1 MKIIRQFILVLALAG
16 STLPLGS
23 KVFIKANAD
32 NSNDYSIHQGC
43 VFDVDVVND
52 NGGFDHKGC
61 YSDFN
66 SAKNAMNSLG
76 QDAVIRNSASKSPTK
91 IIAMMSGMVI
101 TNPYRDNGRELSYY
115 YMNQDFSGSSTY
127 SRQYAQAQYHDT
139 AWYDT
144 SNGGGAVSM
153 TMNGFDGYVKMAECD
168 LVPIKYYTN
177 HLAITLGG
185 NNPEDPEY
193 TLYPEMDHYTV
204 STGSYGNKEMYFY
217 SYWGWSNSAASN
229 WQTYAYPDRTG
240 VVLPAGDW
248 MSEGTTYYSA
258 NGYDFYTDQAMTLY
272 AGTYY
277 NYYQFLP
284 LRTNSNLTADDLQNF
299 LNQSGYAGNSVMS
312 GNAQAFI
319 DAQNNYGVNALIVY
333 AMALHESGYGTSN
346 LARTRANLFG
356 WNAVD
361 SNPNLASSYS
371 SIYTAVSTQMGKNL
385 NGYLDVDDGR
395 HFGMAVGNK
404 GNGFNVCYASDQ
416 FWGINIASL
425 AYQID
430 RASGFK
436 DLNKITLGVV
446 NSDSSVY
453 FTKNA
458 YDDIK
463 WYDIKNAGGVKYG
476 NYFPRAYL
484 VPVLGEEN
492 NSYKTQTS
500 DHLTNGRLTRA
511 SSSNMQYYD
520 FDSNVAYIKKKW
532 LQLLSNG
539 SPASNDNVDPTPA
552 PTPTPSTEPTAEPT
566 TEPTAEPTSE
576 PTTEPTSEPTTSPE
590 TTPEPSET
598 PENEVEDMSNASYKY
613 RSGVGAVSYDEIS
626 HVVTM
631 TGLGYFDGAA
641 AYNHSVT
648 QQMKLVNAESE
659 DVTNLSTQTT
669 DYQGIMEELFA
680 GYVAVGYQTEIDL
693 DDIKPG
699 NYILELE
706 TVNGSHN
713 SMNSL
718 FYNDLKE
725 DYSITR
731 EDGYTVTFY
740 TSPLNSYRI
749 EVSCEKQN
757 INLSNVKKPSLMTPV
772 FGADSMSIDKGHLT
786 ITNGY
791 GFLRNASMC
800 ADTHPSY
807 TLYLEDE
814 DGKLYS
820 YAIDAKASVYDFK
833 SWLKNYQYETSMCSF
848 DADID
853 LSHLSSGKYRLF
865 LEINTDEYKDI
876 FELYRN
882 WPDKL
887 SSQFE
892 GRTYTL
898 KTEKARSRYILTIE

>member
-76 QDAVIRNSASKSPTK
+76 QDAVIRNASSKSPSK
-91 IIAMMSGMVI
+91 IIAMVSGMVI
-101 TNPYRDNGRELSYY
+101 TNPYRNNGRELSYY
-115 YMNQDFSGSSTY
+115 YMNQDFSGSNTY

-144 SNGGGAVSM
+144 ASGGGAVSM

-177 HLAITLGG
+177 HLAIQLGG
-185 NNPEDPEY
+185 NNPEDPVY

-204 STGSYGNKEMYFY
+204 STDGSKEMKFY
-217 SYWGWSNSAASN
+217 SYWGWSNSVKAS
-229 WQTYAYPDRTG
+229 WQTYAVPDRRG
-240 VVLPAGDW
+240 VILPGADW
-248 MSEGTTYYSA
+248 MSDGATYYSA

-284 LRTNSNLTADDLQNF
+284 LRTKSNLTAADLQNF
-299 LNQSGYAGNSVMS
+299 LNQSGYAGNSVMN

-319 DAQNNYGVNALIVY
+319 DAQNKYGVNALLVY
-333 AMALHESGYGTSN
+333 AMAIQESGYGTSYY
-346 LARTRANLFG
+346 AKTRGNLFG

-361 SNPNLASSYS
+361 SNPNLAASYS
-371 SIYTAVSTQMGKNL
+371 SIYAAVEQQMGVNL

-395 HFGMAVGNK
+395 HFGMAIGNK

-416 FWGINIASL
+416 YWGINIASF

-430 RASGFK
+430 KAAGFK
-436 DLNKITLGVV
+436 DLYSVTLGVV
-446 NSDSSVY
+446 NSDASVY

-458 YDDIK
+458 YTSTK
-463 WYDIKNAGGVKYG
+463 WYDIKNAGGSAG
-476 NYFPRAYL
+476 GYFPRAYL

-492 NSYKTQTS
+492 GMYKTQTS
-500 DHLTNGRLTRA
+500 DHLSNGRLTRA
-511 SSSNMQYYD
+511 SVSNKWTYD
-520 FDSNVAYIKKKW
+520 FASNVAYISKDW
-532 LQLLSNG
+532 LTILTNG
-539 SPASNDNVDPTPA
+539 
-552 PTPTPSTEPTAEPT
+552 TPSGNNTVPEEKPET
-566 TEPTAEPTSE
+566 TPDQAPE
-576 PTTEPTSEPTTSPE
+576 TTPSPE

-598 PENEVEDMSNASYKY
+598 PENEVGDMSNASYKY
-613 RSGVGAVSYDEIS
+613 RSGVGAVSYNESS

-648 QQMKLVNAESE
+648 QQMKLVNAETE
-659 DVTNLSTQTT
+659 EVTNLSTQTT
-669 DYQGIMEELFA
+669 DYQGIMKELFA
-680 GYVAVGYQTEIDL
+680 GYEAVGYQTEIDL

-706 TVNGSHN
+706 TVNGSHDA
-713 SMNSL
+713 MNSL

-725 DYSITR
+725 GYSITR
-731 EDGYTVTFY
+731 EDGNTVTFY
-740 TSPLNSYRI
+740 TSPLNSYRV

-757 INLSNVKKPSLMTPV
+757 INMSDVKKPSLMTPV
-772 FGADSMSIDKGHLT
+772 FGADTISIDNGHLT

-791 GFLRNASMC
+791 SFLRNASMS

-814 DGKLYS
+814 DGKVYS
-820 YAIDAKASVYDFK
+820 YAIDAKDSVYDFK

-853 LSHLSSGKYRLF
+853 LSHLSSGTYRLY
-865 LEINTDEYKDI
+865 LEIKTDEYKDI

-882 WPDKL
+882 WTDKL
-887 SSQFE
+887 SSKSG
-892 GRTYTL
+892 GRTYSL

>member
-23 KVFIKANAD
+23 KVLIKANAD

-168 LVPIKYYTN
+168 LVPIKYYTK
-177 HLAITLGG
+177 HLAIQLGG
-185 NNPEDPEY
+185 NNPEDPVY

-217 SYWGWSNSAASN
+217 SYWGWSNSAARSAE
-229 WQTYAYPDRTG
+229 TYAYPDRTG
-240 VVLPAGDW
+240 VVLPAADW
-248 MSEGTTYYSA
+248 MSDGTTYYSS
-258 NGYDFYTDQAMTLY
+258 NGYDFYTDQAMTQY
-272 AGTYY
+272 AGTFY

-284 LRTNSNLTADDLQNF
+284 LRTKSNLTADDLQNF
-299 LNQSGYAGNSVMS
+299 LNLSGYAGNSVMS

-361 SNPNLASSYS
+361 SDPNQAASYS
-371 SIYTAVSTQMGKNL
+371 GIYTAVATQMGKNL

-476 NYFPRAYL
+476 NYFPKAYL

-552 PTPTPSTEPTAEPT
+552 PTPTPSTEPTVEPTTEPTEEPT
-566 TEPTAEPTSE
+566 TEPTADPTTE
-576 PTTEPTSEPTTSPE
+576 PTTEPTTSP
-590 TTPEPSET
+590 
-598 PENEVEDMSNASYKY
+598 DDGLKDRDGASYALTK
-613 RSGVGAVSYDEIS
+613 GVTSTSYDEDS
-626 HVVTM
+626 HVVTLE
-631 TGLGYFDGAA
+631 GLGYFEGAVARDGE
-641 AYNHSVT
+641 VT
-648 QQMKLVNAESE
+648 DEIYLVNIDSGEKTVISARNTEYAGMT
-659 DVTNLSTQTT
+659 DV
-669 DYQGIMEELFA
+669 FA
-680 GYVAVGYQTEIDL
+680 GYKAVGFETQIDL
-693 DDIKPG
+693 DDVEPG
-699 NYILELE
+699 NYYLELHV
-706 TVNGSHN
+706 VNGAHDDSGKLF
-713 SMNSL
+713 SIRMNGS
-718 FYNDLKE
+718 YQAKD
-725 DYSITR
+725 D
-731 EDGYTVTFY
+731 DGYTTTFFA
-740 TSPLNSYRI
+740 SPINSYRLEI
-749 EVSCEKQN
+749 SKEKQN
-757 INLSNVKKPSLMTPV
+757 IDTSDLKKSSKMTPL
-772 FGADSMSIDKGHLT
+772 FGSGSISLDNGHLQ
-786 ITNGY
+786 INNG
-791 GFLRNASMC
+791 FAVLRNASMT
-800 ADTHPSY
+800 ADDNVSY
-807 TLYLEDE
+807 KMYLQDE
-814 DGKLYS
+814 NGKVTEYPVTV
-820 YAIDAKASVYDFK
+820 KASILDFSK
-833 SWLKNYQYETSMCSF
+833 MLNSKYTQDQASF
-848 DADID
+848 DADLD
-853 LSHLSSGKYRLF
+853 LTSLPKGTYRIYM
-865 LEINTDEYKDI
+865 EISTNDYKDL
-876 FELYRN
+876 FEMFNIRHATYTGEA
-882 WPDKL
+882 D
-887 SSQFE
+887 

-898 KTEKARSRYILTIE
+898 QSTNVRARYILTIE

>member
-168 LVPIKYYTN
+168 LVPIKYYTK
-177 HLAITLGG
+177 HLAIQLGG
-185 NNPEDPEY
+185 NNPEDPVY

-204 STGSYGNKEMYFY
+204 STGSYGNKEMSFY
-217 SYWGWSNSAASN
+217 SYWGWSNSAARSA
-229 WQTYAYPDRTG
+229 QTYAYPDRTG
-240 VVLPAGDW
+240 VVLPAADW

-284 LRTNSNLTADDLQNF
+284 LRTKSNLTADDLQNF

-361 SNPNLASSYS
+361 SDPNQAASYS
-371 SIYTAVSTQMGKNL
+371 GIYTAVATQMGKNL

-458 YDDIK
+458 YDDTK
-463 WYDIKNAGGVKYG
+463 WYDIKNAGGTYG
-476 NYFPRAYL
+476 GYFPKAYL
-484 VPVLGEEN
+484 VPVLGEAN
-492 NSYKTQTS
+492 NYYETQTS

-511 SSSNMQYYD
+511 SSSNMQTYD
-520 FDSNVAYIKKKW
+520 FNNNVAYIRKDW

-539 SPASNDNVDPTPA
+539 SPASNGNVNPTPA

-566 TEPTAEPTSE
+566 TEPTAEPT
-576 PTTEPTSEPTTSPE
+576 TEPTTSP
-590 TTPEPSET
+590 
-598 PENEVEDMSNASYKY
+598 DDGLKDKANASYKLY
-613 RSGVGAVSYDEIS
+613 RGVTNTSFNEDTNVVTIDGIGYFSGAVARTGDVKDEI
-626 HVVTM
+626 
-631 TGLGYFDGAA
+631 Y
-641 AYNHSVT
+641 
-648 QQMKLVNAESE
+648 LVNIETGEKTVISAESTE
-659 DVTNLSTQTT
+659 DS
-669 DYQGIMEELFA
+669 DMKSFFA
-680 GYVAVGYQTEIDL
+680 GYQATGFKAQIDL
-693 DDIKPG
+693 DDINPG
-699 NYILELE
+699 NYYLELHV
-706 TVNGSHN
+706 VNGSHDE
-713 SMNSL
+713 SAKLYFQEFFDS
-718 FYNDLKE
+718 YQTKGD
-725 DYSITR
+725 
-731 EDGYTVTFY
+731 DGYTTTFY
-740 TSPLNSYRI
+740 ASQVNFYRLEISKEIQKVDTSNLKKSSNITPLFGMGS
-749 EVSCEKQN
+749 VSLK
-757 INLSNVKKPSLMTPV
+757 
-772 FGADSMSIDKGHLT
+772 DGHLN
-786 ITNGY
+786 IKD
-791 GFLRNASMC
+791 GFAVLRNASMT
-800 ADTHPSY
+800 ADDNVSY
-807 TLYLEDE
+807 KMYLEDE
-814 DGKLYS
+814 DGKVTS
-820 YAIDAKASVYDFK
+820 YPVTAKKSTIDFSKVLK
-833 SWLKNYQYETSMCSF
+833 SNYTQNYASF
-848 DADID
+848 DADLD
-853 LSHLSSGKYRLF
+853 LSSLEKGTYRIYLSVSTNDYNDTFEIFYSGDDKYS
-865 LEINTDEYKDI
+865 ETSY
-876 FELYRN
+876 
-882 WPDKL
+882 
-887 SSQFE
+887 

-898 KTEKARSRYILTIE
+898 QSTNVRARYILTIE

>member
-101 TNPYRDNGRELSYY
+101 TNPYRDNGKQLSDY
-115 YMNQDFSGSSTY
+115 YMNSDFSGSSTY

-144 SNGGGAVSM
+144 SNGGGAVFM

-177 HLAITLGG
+177 HLAIQLGG
-185 NNPEDPEY
+185 NNPEDPVY
-193 TLYPEMDHYTV
+193 TLYPQMDHYTV

-217 SYWGWSNSAASN
+217 SYWGWSNSAARSAE
-229 WQTYAYPDRTG
+229 TYAYSDRTG
-240 VVLPAGDW
+240 VVLPAADW

-284 LRTNSNLTADDLQNF
+284 LRTKSNLTADDLQNF
-299 LNQSGYAGNSVMS
+299 LNLSGYAGNSVMS

-346 LARTRANLFG
+346 LAKTRANLFG

-361 SNPNLASSYS
+361 SNPNLAATYN
-371 SIYTAVSTQMGKNL
+371 SIYAAVSTQMGKNL

-416 FWGINIASL
+416 FWGINISSL

-476 NYFPRAYL
+476 NYFPKAYL
-484 VPVLGEEN
+484 VPVLGEAN
-492 NSYKTQTS
+492 NYYETQTS

-566 TEPTAEPTSE
+566 TEPTAEPTTEPTADPTTE
-576 PTTEPTSEPTTSPE
+576 PTTEPTTSP
-590 TTPEPSET
+590 
-598 PENEVEDMSNASYKY
+598 DDGLKDKANASYKLY
-613 RSGVGAVSYDEIS
+613 RGVTNTSFNEDTNVVTIDGIGYFSGAVARTGEVKDEI
-626 HVVTM
+626 
-631 TGLGYFDGAA
+631 Y
-641 AYNHSVT
+641 
-648 QQMKLVNAESE
+648 LVNCDTGEKTVISAKNTKDSDMESF
-659 DVTNLSTQTT
+659 
-669 DYQGIMEELFA
+669 FA
-680 GYVAVGYQTEIDL
+680 GYQATGFEAQIDL
-693 DDIKPG
+693 DDIQPG
-699 NYILELE
+699 NYYLELHV
-706 TVNGSHN
+706 VNGSHDA
-713 SMNSL
+713 SAQL
-718 FYNDLKE
+718 YFQDLTDTYQIQK
-725 DYSITR
+725 DR
-731 EDGYTVTFY
+731 DGYTTSFY
-740 TSPLNSYRI
+740 ASQISFCRLEISKEI
-749 EVSCEKQN
+749 QN
-757 INLSNVKKPSLMTPV
+757 IDTSDLKKSSNITPLFGIGDISLSN
-772 FGADSMSIDKGHLT
+772 GHLK
-786 ITNGY
+786 IND
-791 GFLRNASMC
+791 GFAVLRNASMT
-800 ADTHPSY
+800 ADDNVKY
-807 TLYLEDE
+807 TMYLQDE
-814 DGKLYS
+814 DGNVVS
-820 YAIDAKASVYDFK
+820 YPVKAKKSVLNFAKILK
-833 SWLKNYQYETSMCSF
+833 SEYTQDEASF
-848 DADID
+848 DADLD
-853 LSHLSSGKYRLF
+853 LTSLPKGTYRIYM
-865 LEINTDEYKDI
+865 EVSTNDYKDLFEI
-876 FELYRN
+876 FNSTSKTYS
-882 WPDKL
+882 DK
-887 SSQFE
+887 SD

-898 KTEKARSRYILTIE
+898 QSTNVRARYILTIE